1 MSSMSGPGPTGHT
14 LPEIEPIQALWRGA
28 VTALVVALPAGIL
41 NQFLVDSGE
50 ISAGSPFA
58 LLFWVLIL
66 FGGAAGG
73 WAVIRL
79 SPAARLSY
87 AAAAGALAYA
97 VVQGVG
103 VIKRLIQGDSISWL
117 AFPLLAVLMAT
128 CAMLGGMYARRW
140 LEQNSRNDQN
150 EPRGTT

>member
-1 MSSMSGPGPTGHT
+1 MSATSGPGPTGHR
-14 LPEIEPIQALWRGA
+14 LPEMEPIQALWRGA
-28 VTALVVALPAGIL
+28 VTALVVALPAGVL

-50 ISAGSPFA
+50 IAAASPYA
-58 LLFWVLIL
+58 LLFWILIL

-87 AAAAGALAYA
+87 AAGAGALAYA
-97 VVQGVG
+97 VVQGIG
-103 VIKRLIQGDSISWL
+103 VVKRLIQDDPISWL

-140 LEQNSRNDQN
+140 MAQNNQADS
-150 EPRGTT
+150 GAG